1 MIQRKPLNRLGKN
14 GPQEV
19 KTHPWLKDFPWQD
32 LWQKKVESP
41 FMPPKQDNFDQK
53 NINEDWKD
61 QEEEEFL
68 ANIVS
73 LRRNSIQAQ
82 FNGYYYDYQLAA
94 MNVNPG
100 LISQSEI
107 ASFIQSQQQQQTKLA
122 ATVSQP
128 LAVSAP
134 MIQYPKSE
142 IVSPKNSRLP
152 VTF

>member
-61 QEEEEFL
+61 QEDEEFL

-107 ASFIQSQQQQQTKLA
+107 ASFIQSQ
-122 ATVSQP
+122 
-128 LAVSAP
+128 
-134 MIQYPKSE
+134 
-142 IVSPKNSRLP
+142 
-152 VTF
+152 